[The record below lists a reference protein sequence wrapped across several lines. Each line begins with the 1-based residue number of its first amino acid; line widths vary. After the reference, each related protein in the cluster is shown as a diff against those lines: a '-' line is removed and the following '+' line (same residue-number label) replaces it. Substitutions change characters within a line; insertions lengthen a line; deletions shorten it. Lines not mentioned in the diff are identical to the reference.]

1 MTAFA
6 FILGCVP
13 LWLASGSGAASRQI
27 LGTTVIGGMLAA
39 TFIAIFIIPA
49 MFYFVERISHR
60 KEGGKPEDR
69 PAHKEDA
76 SLPA

>member
-1 MTAFA
+1 
-6 FILGCVP
+6 
-13 LWLASGSGAASRQI
+13 
-27 LGTTVIGGMLAA
+27 VIGGMLAA

-60 KEGGKPEDR
+60 KEGGKPEDH
-69 PAHKEDA
+69 PTHKEDA